1 MIVPW
6 SMPLSAL
13 FITKVPAVNQELA
26 KIKMIPKNLVIFVPL
41 VSAPASSVWLLLKV
55 IATNA
60 PKQITMPKISSLVT
74 SSPMKKWLSIASQ
87 KGEVLEMTDNSP
99 TGIKITAID

>member
-1 MIVPW
+1 
-6 SMPLSAL
+6 MPLSAL

-26 KIKMIPKNLVIFVPL
+26 KIRMIPKNLVIFDPL
-41 VSAPASSVWLLLKV
+41 VSAPASSVWLSLKV

-60 PKQITMPKISSLVT
+60 PKHITMPKISSLVT
-74 SSPMKKWLSIASQ
+74 SSPMKKWLRIASQ
-87 KGEVLEMTDNSP
+87 NGEVLEMTDNNP